1 MQNVAPGM
9 SIAIRDAIIV
19 TQNRDREVLRGGD
32 ILVEGDRIAQVGG
45 GRVRD
50 SVDMEVRVDGGAIAM
65 PGLINTHTHVAMA
78 HLRGMLDDIP
88 LDTFLER
95 TFRLD
100 AERTERGG
108 LYNSAM
114 LGIYEM
120 LSSGTTTFVDLYY
133 SEDVIE
139 RAVEK
144 SGIRAVLSWVTL
156 DPDKTTQRGDPVKNA
171 ERFLSAV
178 HGGDRVKASVG
189 VQGIYVAS
197 DEVYM
202 KSRELAERF
211 GTVVHTH
218 LAETRKEVYDFVKKT
233 NGGERPIEHLHRI
246 GFLSNRT
253 LAAHCVWATLREV
266 KMLASAGVT
275 VSWNSVSNFK
285 LGVGGVP
292 PPVPEMLQN
301 GARVTIGTDSNGSN
315 NSLDMFAAMKH
326 SSLAVKN
333 ERWDPPSLLTA
344 QQILDMATVVAA
356 ESLGLSEVGEH
367 FSWEEGRH
375 SGTEG
380 QRPEP
385 LPPHRDGECSEQH
398 RLLRQPPRQRG
409 HCYGG
414 RAAAEVRWQAPQG
427 RRGSLQWPPLCV
439 SICILRRQCGKYFNT
454 ISIGCR
460 KSYELAGS

>member
-1 MQNVAPGM
+1 M

-19 TQNRDREVLRGGD
+19 TQNRDREVLRGD
-32 ILVEGDRIAQVGG
+32 ILVEGDRIAQVG

-50 SVDMEVRVDGGAIAM
+50 SVDMEVRVDGAIAM

-100 AERTERGG
+100 AERTERG

-178 HGGDRVKASVG
+178 HGDRVKASVG

-233 NGGERPIEHLHRI
+233 NGERPIEHLHRI

-292 PPVPEMLQN
+292 PVPEMLQN

-333 ERWDPPSLLTA
+333 ERWDPSLLTA

-356 ESLGLSEVGEH
+356 ESLGLSEVG
-367 FSWEEGRH
+367 SISVGKKADIVVLRGRDPNLFPTVTENAVSNIVYSANPGNVDTVMVGGQLLK
-375 SGTEG
+375 SGG
-380 QRPEP
+380 
-385 LPPHRDGECSEQH
+385 
-398 RLLRQPPRQRG
+398 RLLRVDE
-409 HCYGG
+409 
-414 RAAAEVRWQAPQG
+414 EVFSGPF
-427 RRGSLQWPPLCV
+427 V
-439 SICILRRQCGKYFNT
+439 
-454 ISIGCR
+454 
-460 KSYELAGS
+460 